1 MKKLERRDLVTA
13 LRELGLEAG
22 DVVHVQSDLL
32 RIGPVDCPPGREH
45 MLDFHLGAFQ
55 EVIGPNG
62 TLTTCTA
69 FEDYGRF
76 GTPYV
81 REESPSRLG
90 AFSEYVRTRPGAVR
104 SMHPIVSVAGIGPRA
119 EEICG
124 GNHFDGFGYAS
135 PWGRLHR
142 ANAKI
147 LTLGMGRRG
156 GGTTFFHYVEKLYGV
171 PYQYTKMFNHPVYS
185 GGVRVP
191 GIFTM
196 SVRYLDY
203 GIVNTPVKV
212 KSRMVDL
219 GEAREVMTGRAPTW
233 CASAETVVRR
243 MMQMFDDDRW
253 TMLEEPPRFRPGE
266 IPMDGLTGELKV
278 YYDKADPGGLH
289 EIRQSTN
296 DAG

>member
-1 MKKLERRDLVTA
+1 MRRLRYEELVSA
-13 LRELGLEAG
+13 LRASGIERG

-32 RIGPVDCPPGREH
+32 RIGPVDCPPGRER
-45 MLDFHLGAFQ
+45 MLEFYLSAFQ
-55 EVIGPNG
+55 EVLGEHG

-69 FEDYGRF
+69 FEDYGRY

-90 AFSEYVRTRPGAVR
+90 AFSEYIRLRPGAVR
-104 SMHPIVSVAGIGPRA
+104 SLHPIVSVTGLGPQAG
-119 EEICG
+119 ELCG

-142 ANAKI
+142 VDAKI
-147 LTLGMGRRG
+147 LTLGMGMRG

-171 PYQYTKMFNHPVYS
+171 PYQYTKLFVYPVFS
-185 GGVRVP
+185 QGRQVP
-191 GIFTM
+191 GPFTM

-203 GIVNTPVKV
+203 GIVNTPVRV
-212 KSRMVDL
+212 KTRMVEL
-219 GEAREVMTGRAPTW
+219 GEATEVMTGRAPTW
-233 CASAETVVRR
+233 CAPAQAVVER

-253 TMLEEPPRFRPGE
+253 VMLEEPPRFRPGE
-266 IPMDGLTGELKV
+266 IPMDGLTGELRV
-278 YYDKADPGGLH
+278 YYDSSDPQGLR

-296 DAG
+296 DPG